1 MSSLKEDIKNEI
13 KDSYFKWLY
22 NYMCEGRTNKYIQY
36 KYLFTILHSIPFK
49 YTIKN
54 DVNRAADGVDLRNRF
69 IDEMKYDE
77 KYLDYLRAPCSVLEM
92 IIALA
97 IRCEE
102 TIMYDT
108 RYGNRYKQWFWSMLK
123 NLQISQ
129 YTDEYFTNHI
139 NSEQNIVSHIY
150 NFLDHN
156 YRKDGLGGLF
166 YIRDC
171 EEDMRDIE
179 IWTQMCW
186 YLNNIGD

>member
-1 MSSLKEDIKNEI
+1 MHN
-13 KDSYFKWLY
+13 
-22 NYMCEGRTNKYIQY
+22 
-36 KYLFTILHSIPFK
+36 IPFK

-54 DVNRAADGVDLRNRF
+54 DVNRAVDGVDLRNRF

-123 NLQISQ
+123 NLQISH
-129 YTDEYFTNHI
+129 YTDNYFINHL
-139 NSEQNIVSHIY
+139 NSEQNIISRIY

-156 YRKDGLGGLF
+156 YRPDGLGGLF
-166 YIRDC
+166 YIKNC

-186 YLNNIGD
+186 YLDYIGD

>member
-22 NYMCEGRTNKYIQY
+22 NYMCEGRTNEYIQY

-54 DVNRAADGVDLRNRF
+54 DVNRAVDGVDLRNRF

-108 RYGNRYKQWFWSMLK
+108 RYGNRYKQWFWGMLN
-123 NLQISQ
+123 NLQISH
-129 YTDEYFTNHI
+129 YTDGYFIDHPH
-139 NSEQNIVSHIY
+139 SEQNIVSHIY
-150 NFLDHN
+150 DFLNHN
-156 YRKDGLGGLF
+156 YQPDGLGGLF
-166 YIRDC
+166 YIRNC
-171 EEDMRDIE
+171 KEDMRNLE

-186 YLNNIGD
+186 YLDYIGD